1 MDFLNQRAI
10 DLMMGKIKYEGMFFK
25 LDDPDGDYFKIKH
38 EDIDNEL
45 FQGPSERYK
54 KIKDL
59 EYDPYFLQLAQ
70 CKLLEDIC
78 KLRIGVNVSSMRS
91 MILNKS
97 RFNSS
102 ILPFHQDVSENWA
115 MTDKPNFTLW
125 LSLNGAS
132 KENGCLKV
140 VEGSHKYGVIGD
152 GNNLLDNK
160 LKNKFF
166 DENKIKNLELKKGEA
181 CIFSN
186 YTLHGSDKNTT
197 DKNRLGFTTCYM
209 NAQIKNTKT
218 NKNYPV
224 IFGKNALTQDYVK
237 SLKKI
242 PSKVYELS

>member
-1 MDFLNQRAI
+1 MSSNKANENNNEKETELKTDISSPNQN
-10 DLMMGKIKYEGMFFK
+10 DTV
-25 LDDPDGDYFKIKH
+25 
-38 EDIDNEL
+38 
-45 FQGPSERYK
+45 
-54 KIKDL
+54 L
-59 EYDPYFLQLAQ
+59 ELQLGDVIQISSPNNEVLNDQTYIIDYIDKSKAYLINTSTMEKQ
-70 CKLLEDIC
+70 RLSISED
-78 KLRIGVNVSSMRS
+78 
-91 MILNKS
+91 
-97 RFNSS
+97 
-102 ILPFHQDVSENWA
+102 
-115 MTDKPNFTLW
+115 
-125 LSLNGAS
+125 
-132 KENGCLKV
+132 
-140 VEGSHKYGVIGD
+140 GVIGD